1 MTVLF
6 SGDFLSH
13 LGVENSVFYLKIN
26 RIKHR
31 KHKKDVAMLGKRFIS
46 IASKCFPM
54 YSVMVSGSPRTV
66 SLGLSGINLFSI
78 SFLYTRCLS
87 SPQGIGYPE
96 HSTQKLAFA

>member
-1 MTVLF
+1 MTVLY

-54 YSVMVSGSPRTV
+54 YKRD
-66 SLGLSGINLFSI
+66 GLW
-78 SFLYTRCLS
+78 LS
-87 SPQGIGYPE
+87 SNSESWLKWNKPI
-96 HSTQKLAFA
+96 